1 MKLWL
6 LGSGSLGNA
15 VLLESGGTRVLIDA
29 GFGPRVL
36 VTRLRSAGIA
46 PESIEAVLVTHEH
59 WDHVRGVPS
68 LARRWG
74 WSVYAT
80 SGTIAAH
87 APLMALGAKVLPRAG
102 TSVLGG
108 FDLQTVPTSHDAEES
123 IAIVATARASGARA
137 GVATDLGRATGEVRR
152 ALRDLDI
159 LVLEANHDDEMLRW
173 GPYPPM
179 LKRRIASDRGHLS
192 NGEAAS
198 LAGECVDRSL
208 KQIVLAHLS
217 ETNNTPS
224 AAMTAVRPVL
234 KKARF
239 QGRIYAAP
247 QHAVVGPIEPV
258 RPPAVQL
265 GLGL

>member
-6 LGSGSLGNA
+6 LGSGSHGNA
-15 VLLESGGTRVLIDA
+15 ILLESGGTRLLVDA

-46 PESIEAVLVTHEH
+46 PESIEAVIVTHEH

-68 LARRWG
+68 LARKWG
-74 WSVYAT
+74 WTVHAT
-80 SGTIAAH
+80 SGTIAAFE
-87 APLMALGAKVLPRAG
+87 PLLKVGAKVLPRSG
-102 TSVLGG
+102 TFVIGG
-108 FDLQTVPTSHDAEES
+108 FDIQTVPTSHDAEES
-123 IAIVATARASGARA
+123 IAIVATSRDSGARA
-137 GVATDLGRATGEVRR
+137 GVATDLGRATGAVRR
-152 ALRDLDI
+152 ALSNLDI

-179 LKRRIASDRGHLS
+179 LKRRIASDHGHLS
-192 NGEAAS
+192 NGEAAT
-198 LAGECVDRSL
+198 LAGECVCGSL

-224 AAMTAVRPVL
+224 AAMTAARPVL

-239 QGRIYAAP
+239 HGRMYAAP
-247 QHAVVGPIEPV
+247 QHTVLGPIEPV